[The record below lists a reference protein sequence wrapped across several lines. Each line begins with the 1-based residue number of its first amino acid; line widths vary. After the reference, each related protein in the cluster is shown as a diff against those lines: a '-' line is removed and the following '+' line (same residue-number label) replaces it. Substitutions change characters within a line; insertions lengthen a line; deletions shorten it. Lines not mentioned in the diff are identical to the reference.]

1 MLSCIF
7 GAAVCSEDILNDK
20 EISESSLVIEVQDKA
35 IAQEETEKFFLH
47 EKEDRNSTL
56 KEYEEKMRHIEQNL
70 DKFDETKQAEI
81 KKFQQEFA
89 NFKAL
94 SDKYHDFQI
103 ALSKF
108 DTKIDDGTD
117 VALVLIDL
125 YEKLFANIVGKT
137 FAYYDSVNDKN

>member
-56 KEYEEKMRHIEQNL
+56 KEYEEKIDYQNL
-70 DKFDETKQAEI
+70 IEEAIKETKII
-81 KKFQQEFA
+81 KIENK
-89 NFKAL
+89 NDFK
-94 SDKYHDFQI
+94 
-103 ALSKF
+103 
-108 DTKIDDGTD
+108 
-117 VALVLIDL
+117 DL
-125 YEKLFANIVGKT
+125 L
-137 FAYYDSVNDKN
+137 